1 MQLVLGNWA
10 NFQLQVSLATENQL
24 HKTVAKW
31 QISSSDGKLHSHQ
44 RKCHNPR
51 DRKVVLHTCVQ
62 TSWPPKGHCVESK
75 PKVHEQVLASVMEAH
90 GVEA

>member
-31 QISSSDGKLHSHQ
+31 QISSSDA
-44 RKCHNPR
+44 
-51 DRKVVLHTCVQ
+51 
-62 TSWPPKGHCVESK
+62 KG
-75 PKVHEQVLASVMEAH
+75 QYA
-90 GVEA
+90 

>member
-31 QISSSDGKLHSHQ
+31 QISSSDLAQAKCNQLIFLKGKIAKRDVLCLLDTGASHNFIT
-44 RKCHNPR
+44 R
-51 DRKVVLHTCVQ
+51 
-62 TSWPPKGHCVESK
+62 ESA
-75 PKVHEQVLASVMEAH
+75 ERMEF
-90 GVEA
+90 